1 MSRAMAALGGASRQ
15 SLIAARKSLDELL
28 KGLSAADAS
37 ALSAHL
43 FAVVTT
49 LDSSTPLRRALTDN
63 SRDANSKAELAKEL
77 FGKGASDL
85 AIKLLINLTALRWS
99 SPSNLGDVIEQ
110 LAVEA
115 EASVAN
121 QNNELDRLEEE
132 IFQFSRIVASDLELR
147 QILNSAKYSGEGKR
161 VLVAKLLA
169 SKVSPST
176 SRLLAALVS
185 GMRGR
190 SIEKTIAFY
199 ASAAA
204 ARKMR
209 VIAHVKSAVELSQA
223 QKDKLASS
231 LSGKIGQPV
240 RLNVELDPKV
250 LGGLSIRFADELI
263 DATIV
268 NRLADA
274 GRALAV

>member
-15 SLIAARKSLDELL
+15 SLIAARKSLDESL

-37 ALSAHL
+37 TLSADL
-43 FAVVTT
+43 FAVVAT

-77 FGKGASDL
+77 FGKSRSNL
-85 AIKLLINLTALRWS
+85 TIKLLTSLTALRWS

-110 LAVEA
+110 LAVET

-147 QILNSAKYSGEGKR
+147 QILNSSKYSAEGKR

-199 ASAAA
+199 ASATA

-223 QKDKLASS
+223 QRDKLASS

-240 RLNVELDPKV
+240 RLNVELDPRV

>member
-77 FGKGASDL
+77 FGKSASDL

-190 SIEKTIAFY
+190 SIERTIAFY

>member
-1 MSRAMAALGGASRQ
+1 MAALGGASRQ

-37 ALSAHL
+37 ALSAQL

-77 FGKGASDL
+77 FGKSTSDL

-176 SRLLAALVS
+176 SRLLAELVS

-190 SIEKTIAFY
+190 SIERTIAFY

>member
-43 FAVVTT
+43 FTVVTT

-63 SRDANSKAELAKEL
+63 SRDANSKAELAKDL
-77 FGKGASDL
+77 FAKSTSDL

-147 QILNSAKYSGEGKR
+147 QILNSPKYSGEGKR

-190 SIEKTIAFY
+190 SIERTIAFY

-209 VIAHVKSAVELSQA
+209 VIAHVKSAVELSQG

-240 RLNVELDPKV
+240 RLNVELDPRV

>member
-1 MSRAMAALGGASRQ
+1 MSRDLAALGGASRQ
-15 SLIAARKSLDELL
+15 ALIAARKLLDELL

-37 ALSAHL
+37 ALSAQL

-77 FGKGASDL
+77 FAKSTSDL
-85 AIKLLINLTALRWS
+85 TIKLLISLTALRWS

-132 IFQFSRIVASDLELR
+132 IFHFSRIVASDLGLR
-147 QILNSAKYSGEGKR
+147 QILNSSKYSSEGKR

-169 SKVSPST
+169 SKVCPST
-176 SRLLAALVS
+176 SRLLASLVS

-199 ASAAA
+199 ASATA

-240 RLNVELDPKV
+240 RLNIELDPKV

>member
-77 FGKGASDL
+77 FGKSASDL

>member
-1 MSRAMAALGGASRQ
+1 MSRALAALGGASRQ

-43 FAVVTT
+43 FAVVAT

-77 FGKGASDL
+77 FAKSTSDL
-85 AIKLLINLTALRWS
+85 SIKLLISLTALRWS

-147 QILNSAKYSGEGKR
+147 QILNSSKYSSEGKR

-176 SRLLAALVS
+176 SRLLASLVS

-240 RLNVELDPKV
+240 ILNVELDPKV

>member
-37 ALSAHL
+37 ALSANL
-43 FAVVTT
+43 FAVVAT

-77 FGKGASDL
+77 FGKSTSDL
-85 AIKLLINLTALRWS
+85 TIKLLISLTALRWS

-147 QILNSAKYSGEGKR
+147 QVLNSSKYSSEGKR

-169 SKVSPST
+169 SKLSPST
-176 SRLLAALVS
+176 SRLLASLVS

-199 ASAAA
+199 ASATA

-223 QKDKLASS
+223 QRDKLASS

>member
-77 FGKGASDL
+77 FGKSTSDL

-132 IFQFSRIVASDLELR
+132 IFQFSRIVANDLELR

-190 SIEKTIAFY
+190 SIERTIAFY

>member
-1 MSRAMAALGGASRQ
+1 MAALGGASRQ

-77 FGKGASDL
+77 FGKSTSDL
-85 AIKLLINLTALRWS
+85 AVKLLINLTALRWS

-169 SKVSPST
+169 TKVSPST

>member
-28 KGLSAADAS
+28 KGLSSAEAS

-43 FAVVTT
+43 FTVVTT

-77 FGKGASDL
+77 FGKSSSDL

-176 SRLLAALVS
+176 SRLLASLVS

-190 SIEKTIAFY
+190 SIERTIAFY

>member
-43 FAVVTT
+43 FTVVTT

-77 FGKGASDL
+77 FGKSTSDL

-132 IFQFSRIVASDLELR
+132 IFQFSRIVAGDLELR

-176 SRLLAALVS
+176 SRLLASLVS

-190 SIEKTIAFY
+190 SIERTIAFY

-209 VIAHVKSAVELSQA
+209 VIAHVKSAVELSQG

>member
-1 MSRAMAALGGASRQ
+1 MSRALAALGGASRQ

-28 KGLSAADAS
+28 KGLSAAEAS
-37 ALSAHL
+37 VLSAHL
-43 FAVVTT
+43 FAVVAT

-77 FGKGASDL
+77 FAKSTSDL
-85 AIKLLINLTALRWS
+85 SIKLLISLTALRWS

-147 QILNSAKYSGEGKR
+147 QILNSSKYSSEGKR

-176 SRLLAALVS
+176 SRLLASLVS

>member
-1 MSRAMAALGGASRQ
+1 MSRAIAALGGASRQ

-28 KGLSAADAS
+28 KGLSAADTS
-37 ALSAHL
+37 ALSAQL

-77 FGKGASDL
+77 FGKSTSDL

-147 QILNSAKYSGEGKR
+147 QILNSPKYSGEGKR

-169 SKVSPST
+169 SKISPST
-176 SRLLAALVS
+176 SRLLPSLVS

>member
-28 KGLSAADAS
+28 KGLSAAEAS

-43 FAVVTT
+43 FAVVAT

-77 FGKGASDL
+77 FAKSTSDL
-85 AIKLLINLTALRWS
+85 SIKLLISLTALRWS

-121 QNNELDRLEEE
+121 QSNELDRLEEE

-169 SKVSPST
+169 SKVCPST
-176 SRLLAALVS
+176 LRLLASLVS

>member
-28 KGLSAADAS
+28 KGLSAAEAS

-43 FAVVTT
+43 FTVVTT

-77 FGKGASDL
+77 FGKSTSDL
-85 AIKLLINLTALRWS
+85 TIKLLISLTALRWS

-190 SIEKTIAFY
+190 SIERTIAFY

-209 VIAHVKSAVELSQA
+209 VIAHVKSAVELSQG

>member
-1 MSRAMAALGGASRQ
+1 MAALGGASRQ

-43 FAVVTT
+43 FTVVTT

-77 FGKGASDL
+77 FGKSTSDL

-190 SIEKTIAFY
+190 SIERTIAFY

-223 QKDKLASS
+223 QKAKLASS

>member
-1 MSRAMAALGGASRQ
+1 MSRDLAALGGASRQ
-15 SLIAARKSLDELL
+15 ALIAARKLLDELL

-37 ALSAHL
+37 ALSAQL

-77 FGKGASDL
+77 FAKSTSDL
-85 AIKLLINLTALRWS
+85 TIKLLISLTALRWS

-132 IFQFSRIVASDLELR
+132 IFHFSRIVASELELR
-147 QILNSAKYSGEGKR
+147 QILNSPKYSSEGKR

-169 SKVSPST
+169 SKLSPST
-176 SRLLAALVS
+176 SRLLASLVS

-199 ASAAA
+199 ASATA

-209 VIAHVKSAVELSQA
+209 VIAHVKSAVELSQG

-240 RLNVELDPKV
+240 RLNIELDPKV

>member
-1 MSRAMAALGGASRQ
+1 MSKAMAALGGASRQ
-15 SLIAARKSLDELL
+15 SLIAARKSLDESL
-28 KGLSAADAS
+28 KGLSAADSS
-37 ALSAHL
+37 ALSADL
-43 FAVVTT
+43 FAVVAT

-77 FGKGASDL
+77 FGKSTSDL

-190 SIEKTIAFY
+190 SIERTIAFY

-209 VIAHVKSAVELSQA
+209 VIAHVKSAVELSQG
-223 QKDKLASS
+223 QRDKLASS

>member
-43 FAVVTT
+43 FTVVTT

-77 FGKGASDL
+77 FGKSTSDL

-99 SPSNLGDVIEQ
+99 SPSNLGDVMEQ

-190 SIEKTIAFY
+190 SIERTIAFY

>member
-43 FAVVTT
+43 FTVVTT

-77 FGKGASDL
+77 FAKSTSDL

-190 SIEKTIAFY
+190 SIERTIAFY

-209 VIAHVKSAVELSQA
+209 VIAHVKSAVELSQG

>member
-1 MSRAMAALGGASRQ
+1 MAALGGASRQ

-37 ALSAHL
+37 ALSAQL

-132 IFQFSRIVASDLELR
+132 IFQFSRIVASNLEFR
-147 QILNSAKYSGEGKR
+147 QILNSPKYSGEGKR

-169 SKVSPST
+169 SKISPST
-176 SRLLAALVS
+176 SRLLASLVS

>member
-1 MSRAMAALGGASRQ
+1 
-15 SLIAARKSLDELL
+15 
-28 KGLSAADAS
+28 
-37 ALSAHL
+37 
-43 FAVVTT
+43 
-49 LDSSTPLRRALTDN
+49 
-63 SRDANSKAELAKEL
+63 
-77 FGKGASDL
+77 
-85 AIKLLINLTALRWS
+85 
-99 SPSNLGDVIEQ
+99 
-110 LAVEA
+110 
-115 EASVAN
+115 
-121 QNNELDRLEEE
+121 
-132 IFQFSRIVASDLELR
+132 VASDLELR
-147 QILNSAKYSGEGKR
+147 QILNSPKYSGEGKR

-176 SRLLAALVS
+176 SRLLAELVS

-190 SIEKTIAFY
+190 SIERTIAFY

>member
-1 MSRAMAALGGASRQ
+1 MAALGGASRQ

-28 KGLSAADAS
+28 KGLSAADSS
-37 ALSAHL
+37 ALSAQL

-77 FGKGASDL
+77 FAKSTSDL
-85 AIKLLINLTALRWS
+85 TIKLLISLTALRWS

-147 QILNSAKYSGEGKR
+147 QILNSSKYSSEGKR

-169 SKVSPST
+169 SKVCPST
-176 SRLLAALVS
+176 SRLLASLVS

>member
-43 FAVVTT
+43 FTVVTT

-77 FGKGASDL
+77 FGKSTSDL

-190 SIEKTIAFY
+190 SIERTIAFY

>member
-1 MSRAMAALGGASRQ
+1 MSRAIAALGGASRQ

-77 FGKGASDL
+77 FGKSTSDL

-132 IFQFSRIVASDLELR
+132 IFQFSRIVASDLEFR

-190 SIEKTIAFY
+190 SIERTIAFY

>member
-1 MSRAMAALGGASRQ
+1 MSRAIAALGGASRQ

-37 ALSAHL
+37 ALSAQL

-77 FGKGASDL
+77 FGKSTSDL

-190 SIEKTIAFY
+190 SIERTIAFY

>member
-43 FAVVTT
+43 FTVVTT

-77 FGKGASDL
+77 FGKSTSDL

-190 SIEKTIAFY
+190 SIERTIAFY

-223 QKDKLASS
+223 QKAKLASS

>member
-43 FAVVTT
+43 FTVVTT

-63 SRDANSKAELAKEL
+63 SRDAKSKAELAKDL
-77 FGKGASDL
+77 FGKSTSDL

-176 SRLLAALVS
+176 SRLLASLVS

-190 SIEKTIAFY
+190 SIERTIAFY

-209 VIAHVKSAVELSQA
+209 VIAHVKSAVELSQG

>member
-37 ALSAHL
+37 ALSAQL

-77 FGKGASDL
+77 FGKSTSDL

-147 QILNSAKYSGEGKR
+147 QILNSPKYSGEGKR

-190 SIEKTIAFY
+190 SIERTIAFY

>member
-1 MSRAMAALGGASRQ
+1 MSRAIAALGGASRQ

-28 KGLSAADAS
+28 KGLSAADTS
-37 ALSAHL
+37 ALSAQL

>member
-43 FAVVTT
+43 FTVVTT

-77 FGKGASDL
+77 FGKSTSDL

-161 VLVAKLLA
+161 VPVAKLLA
-169 SKVSPST
+169 SKLSPSS
-176 SRLLAALVS
+176 SRLLASLVS

-190 SIEKTIAFY
+190 SIERTIAFY

-209 VIAHVKSAVELSQA
+209 VIAHVKSAVELSQG

>member
-28 KGLSAADAS
+28 KGLSAADTS
-37 ALSAHL
+37 ALSAQL

-49 LDSSTPLRRALTDN
+49 LDSSTPLRHALTDN

-77 FGKGASDL
+77 FGKSASDL

-147 QILNSAKYSGEGKR
+147 QILNSPKYSGEGKR

-169 SKVSPST
+169 SKISPST
-176 SRLLAALVS
+176 SRLLPSLVS

-190 SIEKTIAFY
+190 SIERTIAFY

>member
-28 KGLSAADAS
+28 KGLSAAEAS

-43 FAVVTT
+43 FTVVTT

-63 SRDANSKAELAKEL
+63 SRDANSKAELAKDL
-77 FGKGASDL
+77 FGKSTSDL

-176 SRLLAALVS
+176 SRLLASLVS

-190 SIEKTIAFY
+190 SIERTIAFY

-209 VIAHVKSAVELSQA
+209 VIAHVKSAVELSQG

>member
-43 FAVVTT
+43 FTVVTT

-63 SRDANSKAELAKEL
+63 SRDANSKAELAKDL
-77 FGKGASDL
+77 FGKSTSDL

-190 SIEKTIAFY
+190 SIERTIAFY

-209 VIAHVKSAVELSQA
+209 VIAHVKSAVELSQG

>member
-1 MSRAMAALGGASRQ
+1 MAALGGASRQ

-43 FAVVTT
+43 FTVVTT

-63 SRDANSKAELAKEL
+63 SRDAKSKAELAKDL
-77 FGKGASDL
+77 FGKSTSDL

-176 SRLLAALVS
+176 SRLLASLVS

-190 SIEKTIAFY
+190 SIERTIAFY

>member
-28 KGLSAADAS
+28 KGLSSADAS

-43 FAVVTT
+43 FTVVTT

-77 FGKGASDL
+77 FGKSTSDL

-190 SIEKTIAFY
+190 SIERTIAFY

-209 VIAHVKSAVELSQA
+209 VIAHVKSAVELSQG

-240 RLNVELDPKV
+240 RLNVELDSKV

>member
-1 MSRAMAALGGASRQ
+1 MSRALAALGGASRQ

-28 KGLSAADAS
+28 KGLSAAEAS

-43 FAVVTT
+43 FTVVTT

-63 SRDANSKAELAKEL
+63 SRDAKSKAELAKDL
-77 FGKGASDL
+77 FGKSTSDL

-176 SRLLAALVS
+176 SRLLASLVS

-190 SIEKTIAFY
+190 SIERTIAFY

-209 VIAHVKSAVELSQA
+209 VIAHVKSAVELSQG